1 MITPGTPF
9 MASLSI
15 ALSYYIHH
23 RLNYDPGWQNI
34 KVFPY
39 INDISFKLNAFNEL
53 YEKVE

>member
-1 MITPGTPF
+1 

-23 RLNYDPGWQNI
+23 RMNYDPGWQNI

-39 INDISFKLNAFNEL
+39 INDISFKLNAFHEL
-53 YEKVE
+53 YEKLE